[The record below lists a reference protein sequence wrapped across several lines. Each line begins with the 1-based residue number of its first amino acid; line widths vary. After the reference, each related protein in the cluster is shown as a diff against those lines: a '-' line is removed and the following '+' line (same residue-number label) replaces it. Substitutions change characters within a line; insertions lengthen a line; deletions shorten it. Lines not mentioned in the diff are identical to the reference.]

1 MDAAPR
7 AGHPRPPHVG
17 DRPLTP
23 AQLMADPVLRFEHVA
38 KRFPRYDSA
47 LGRLAAALLPGQRAE
62 RPASEILAD
71 VDFAVAPGESVAVI
85 GPNGAG
91 KSTILHLAA
100 GLIEPSSGTVTV
112 TGRVTSLLDLGGS
125 FLPDL
130 TGRENARFFHEVI
143 SRGDGL
149 PAERELAVERFADIG
164 ESFDRPVRTYSD
176 GMFLRLAFACAATDE
191 PDVLLLDEVFAVG
204 DAQFQQK
211 CFRRLQWLRERGT
224 AIVLVTHLVHNLTSL
239 CDRALVL
246 DRGRMIYDGPPGRGI
261 DRYYQLFFLAP
272 DHPATDRR
280 PDELRYG
287 DGGARIV
294 DPAAAHAAEERTGP
308 PRAGDRVTVTFDVQ
322 FERAVARPHIGFGCS
337 TIEGLR
343 VYTTT
348 TALLDQD
355 PAAARAGER
364 RRIEIDFVV
373 ALAVGDLFVDLSVFE
388 LVDGETRV
396 LDARIGVAHLSIT
409 RPGHYVGVAD
419 LGAQIRTGIRE
430 PEASA

>member
-1 MDAAPR
+1 
-7 AGHPRPPHVG
+7 
-17 DRPLTP
+17 
-23 AQLMADPVLRFEHVA
+23 MADPVLRFEHVA
-38 KRFPRYDSA
+38 KRFPRYDSG

-62 RPASEILAD
+62 RPGLEILAD

-100 GLIEPSSGTVTV
+100 GLIEPSAGTVTV
-112 TGRVTSLLDLGGS
+112 SGRVASLLHLGGS

-130 TGRENARFFHEVI
+130 TGRENARFFHDVI
-143 SRGDGL
+143 APGAGL

-164 ESFDRPVRTYSD
+164 ASFDRPVHTYSD

-246 DRGRMIYDGPPGRGI
+246 DRGRLVYDGPPGRGI

-287 DGGARIV
+287 DGGAQII
-294 DPAAAHAAEERTGP
+294 DPAATHAAEDRVGP
-308 PRAGDRVTVTFDVQ
+308 LRAGERVTVAFDVQ
-322 FERAVARPHIGFGCS
+322 FERDVPQAHVGFACS
-337 TIEGLR
+337 TTEGLR

-348 TALLDQD
+348 TALLGHE
-355 PAAARAGER
+355 PTAARAGER
-364 RRIEIDFVV
+364 RRIEIGFDVPV
-373 ALAVGDLFVDLSVFE
+373 AVGDLFVDLSVFE
-388 LVDGETRV
+388 LVDGEANV
-396 LDARIGVAHLSIT
+396 LDARIGVVHLSIT

-419 LGAQIRTGIRE
+419 LGVRIDTGIRE